1 MSLRTRLLAGMA
13 FVAAMLV
20 IVAFVI
26 TTETRAQLIDQI
38 DDRLIA
44 GASDNRGDEFRSDR
58 RDGDRH
64 SEPTAG
70 TSPERQSDFYEGAIG
85 ADGELVTFFVPNIGG
100 EGFAPPEIDAEFLS
114 TLDDEAIFTA
124 SATEGGIDYRVRAVR
139 DRGGDSV
146 FITALPLNDV
156 ESTVSRLT
164 WVALIGIASILA
176 VLGLVTWWMIR
187 LGITPIKRMT
197 TTAGEIADGDL
208 SARVEESST
217 AAESHDLAV
226 ALNTMLGTIQGA
238 LHDQAES
245 ENRLRRFVSDA
256 SHELRTPVTT
266 IRGYAELYRLGG
278 LTEPGALDD
287 AMRRTEA
294 ESLRMSR
301 LVEDMLLL
309 AKLDE
314 QRPLDRRPV
323 DLAQL
328 AIDAGADARVVAP
341 DRSIVVDAGSPTV
354 VSGDDDRLRQV
365 FANLVGNAI
374 AHTDHES
381 TITIRAFG
389 NESTATLE
397 VEDTGTGMPPEV
409 VERVTERFYRADP
422 SRSRQQG
429 GSGLGLAIVEATA
442 SAHGGTLRIASSPGQ
457 GTIVTFEI
465 PR

>member
-1 MSLRTRLLAGMA
+1 
-13 FVAAMLV
+13 
-20 IVAFVI
+20 
-26 TTETRAQLIDQI
+26 
-38 DDRLIA
+38 
-44 GASDNRGDEFRSDR
+44 
-58 RDGDRH
+58 
-64 SEPTAG
+64 
-70 TSPERQSDFYEGAIG
+70 
-85 ADGELVTFFVPNIGG
+85 
-100 EGFAPPEIDAEFLS
+100 
-114 TLDDEAIFTA
+114 
-124 SATEGGIDYRVRAVR
+124 
-139 DRGGDSV
+139 
-146 FITALPLNDV
+146 
-156 ESTVSRLT
+156 VSRLT

-187 LGITPIKRMT
+187 LGITPIRKMT
-197 TTAGEIADGDL
+197 TTAGEIAGGDL
-208 SARVEESST
+208 SARIEESSP

-245 ENRLRRFVSDA
+245 EDRLRRFVSDA

-266 IRGYAELYRLGG
+266 IRGYAELYRVGG

-287 AMRRTEA
+287 AMRRTEE

-323 DLAQL
+323 DMAQL
-328 AIDAGADARVVAP
+328 ATDAGADARVVAP
-341 DRSIVVDAGSPTV
+341 DRSIVVDAAAPTI
-354 VSGDDDRLRQV
+354 VSGDEDRLRQV

-374 AHTDHES
+374 AHTDPDS
-381 TITIRAFG
+381 TITIRVRA
-389 NESTATLE
+389 NDATATVE
-397 VEDTGTGMPPEV
+397 VEDTGTGMSPEV
-409 VERVTERFYRADP
+409 VERVTERFFRADP

-442 SAHGGTLRIASSPGQ
+442 SAHGGTLRIDSTPGQ
-457 GTIVTFEI
+457 GTVVTFEI

>member
-1 MSLRTRLLAGMA
+1 MRTMSLRTRLLAGMA

-20 IVAFVI
+20 VVAFVI

-44 GASDNRGDEFRSDR
+44 GASDNRGDEFRGDR

-64 SEPTAG
+64 SEPTPG

-85 ADGELVTFFVPNIGG
+85 VDGELVTFFVPNIGG
-100 EGFAPPEIDAEFLS
+100 EDFAPPEIDAELVS
-114 TLDDEAIFTA
+114 TLVDEAIFTTN
-124 SATEGGIDYRVRAVR
+124 ATEGNIDYRVRAVR

-197 TTAGEIADGDL
+197 TTAGEIAGGDL
-208 SARVEESST
+208 SARIEESST

-245 ENRLRRFVSDA
+245 EDRLRRFVSDA

-314 QRPLDRRPV
+314 QRPLDRRPRRPG
-323 DLAQL
+323 A
-328 AIDAGADARVVAP
+328 AG
-341 DRSIVVDAGSPTV
+341 DRRRRRRPCGRP
-354 VSGDDDRLRQV
+354 
-365 FANLVGNAI
+365 
-374 AHTDHES
+374 
-381 TITIRAFG
+381 
-389 NESTATLE
+389 
-397 VEDTGTGMPPEV
+397 
-409 VERVTERFYRADP
+409 
-422 SRSRQQG
+422 
-429 GSGLGLAIVEATA
+429 
-442 SAHGGTLRIASSPGQ
+442 
-457 GTIVTFEI
+457 
-465 PR
+465 